1 MHVWSANYTGSALPH
16 KRLHRLLK
24 RTLGVVTHLTALR
37 CWGRWEGRTEGS
49 GPSRGAD
56 PGSPGGCACVGS
68 LRYFSLLLWR
78 VKISQVNMLFRDQSY
93 PIRPLKIS
101 FEAFLIVLL
110 CLRFYLTSDVGRGTW
125 EAGTR
130 FLVPHTAACAGSVGP
145 VGPRARRAG
154 KAPCVTMWG
163 AVPGSPAVPAAWLPR
178 TDHAVPELQHTL

>member
-24 RTLGVVTHLTALR
+24 RTLGVVTRLTALR

-49 GPSRGAD
+49 GPSRGAE

-93 PIRPLKIS
+93 PIRPLKIPLKLS
-101 FEAFLIVLL
+101 
-110 CLRFYLTSDVGRGTW
+110 
-125 EAGTR
+125 
-130 FLVPHTAACAGSVGP
+130 
-145 VGPRARRAG
+145 
-154 KAPCVTMWG
+154 
-163 AVPGSPAVPAAWLPR
+163 
-178 TDHAVPELQHTL
+178 